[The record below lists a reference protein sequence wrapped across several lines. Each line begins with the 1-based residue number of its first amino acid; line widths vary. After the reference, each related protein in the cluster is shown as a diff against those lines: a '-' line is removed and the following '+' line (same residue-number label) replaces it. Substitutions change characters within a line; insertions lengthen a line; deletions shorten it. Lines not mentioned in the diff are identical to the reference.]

1 MGLVVLEIISF
12 RGVWTLVQ
20 SALHFNYT
28 KLLTVYLALRSAF
41 LEPAC
46 AGQNRRYGSC
56 VAVGGYVLAV
66 IKARI
71 TF

>member
-28 KLLTVYLALRSAF
+28 KLLTVYLALRSF
-41 LEPAC
+41 PLLFSS
-46 AGQNRRYGSC
+46 QL
-56 VAVGGYVLAV
+56 VLVKTGVMAL
-66 IKARI
+66 AWR
-71 TF
+71 